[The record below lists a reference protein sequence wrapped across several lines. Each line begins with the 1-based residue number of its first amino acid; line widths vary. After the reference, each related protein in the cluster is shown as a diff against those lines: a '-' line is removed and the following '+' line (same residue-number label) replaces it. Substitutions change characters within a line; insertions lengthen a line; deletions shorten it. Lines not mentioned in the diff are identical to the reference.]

1 VVDDEPDM
9 EALISQRFRKQIKEN
24 KFEFVFAR
32 NGNEALE
39 RLEEHSEIALVLTD
53 INMPGMDGL
62 TLLSKIK
69 EKKIPVQSLVI
80 SAYGDLKNIRTAM
93 NQGAFDF
100 LIKPID
106 FQDFEITLN
115 KTIENVLFVAK
126 SLQNEIQL
134 NQEIAEKLIAQEEL
148 LLQLKQ
154 NATIISEQNV
164 MLEAKVQERTQE
176 LLLKNEIISQERD
189 KSDKLLLN
197 ILPFEIAQE
206 LKEFGTTQAKHFDEV
221 TVMFTD
227 FKYTAIFGD
236 TQRRNG
242 FISYLSLSIIFISTC
257 IFVRLFNIKKLYFV
271 TIIIGTISMV
281 YAFMQA
287 TGNDFVKWNNPYNS
301 VITTLGNPNF
311 AAAVMAIM
319 GVIIFAAVFIDD
331 FNVTIRVFSILL
343 TSLLLLAIY
352 KSNAKQG
359 LLSYFLGIGIFLIIW
374 LWVKNSKLGIISLS
388 TGIFIFIF
396 SVLGMLQIGPFEK
409 FLYKPSVSIR
419 GFYWRAPS

>member
-1 VVDDEPDM
+1 MKILAVDDEPDM

-39 RLEEHSEIALVLTD
+39 KLEEHSEIALVLTD

-148 LLQLKQ
+148 LLQLKE
-154 NATIISEQNV
+154 NASIISQQNV

-176 LLLKNEIISQERD
+176 LQLKNVIISQERD

-206 LKEFGTTQAKHFDEV
+206 LKEFGTTQAKYFEEV

-227 FKYTAIFGD
+227 FKDFTKIAALLTPKQLVAEIDTCFKAFDEIINKYQIEKIKTIGD
-236 TQRRNG
+236 SYMVAAGLPMENKTHAFDIINAAKEIQQFMQEHINRNEIAG
-242 FISYLSLSIIFISTC
+242 LNGLGQLRIGVHTGPIVAGVVGTKKFAYDIWGDAVNIASRMESYGEPSKINISGTTYAL
-257 IFVRLFNIKKLYFV
+257 VREQFNCTYRGEIAVKNKGDIGMYFV
-271 TIIIGTISMV
+271 
-281 YAFMQA
+281 
-287 TGNDFVKWNNPYNS
+287 D
-301 VITTLGNPNF
+301 
-311 AAAVMAIM
+311 
-319 GVIIFAAVFIDD
+319 
-331 FNVTIRVFSILL
+331 
-343 TSLLLLAIY
+343 
-352 KSNAKQG
+352 
-359 LLSYFLGIGIFLIIW
+359 
-374 LWVKNSKLGIISLS
+374 
-388 TGIFIFIF
+388 
-396 SVLGMLQIGPFEK
+396 
-409 FLYKPSVSIR
+409 
-419 GFYWRAPS
+419 

>member
-1 VVDDEPDM
+1 MKILAVDDEPDM

-39 RLEEHSEIALVLTD
+39 KLEEHSEIALVLTD

-148 LLQLKQ
+148 LLQLKE

-227 FKYTAIFGD
+227 FKDFTKIAALMTPEALVAEIDTCFKAFDEIINKYQIEKIKTIGD
-236 TQRRNG
+236 SYMVAAGLPMANKTHAFDIINAAKEIQLFMQEHIKSNEYAGVNG
-242 FISYLSLSIIFISTC
+242 LGQLRIGVHTGPI
-257 IFVRLFNIKKLYFV
+257 VAGVVGIKKFAYDIWGDAVNIASRMESYGEPGKINISGTTYALVQEQFNCTYRGEIAVKNKGDIGMYFV
-271 TIIIGTISMV
+271 
-281 YAFMQA
+281 
-287 TGNDFVKWNNPYNS
+287 D
-301 VITTLGNPNF
+301 
-311 AAAVMAIM
+311 
-319 GVIIFAAVFIDD
+319 
-331 FNVTIRVFSILL
+331 
-343 TSLLLLAIY
+343 
-352 KSNAKQG
+352 
-359 LLSYFLGIGIFLIIW
+359 
-374 LWVKNSKLGIISLS
+374 
-388 TGIFIFIF
+388 
-396 SVLGMLQIGPFEK
+396 
-409 FLYKPSVSIR
+409 
-419 GFYWRAPS
+419 